1 MFFHFSVYV
10 PKLSYF
16 GEVHAVC
23 YKNRNADFS
32 AAVGEGK
39 PDSLAVFGFFLEKSA
54 EDSADA
60 NVQTIIDLVT
70 NNPTGSD
77 SVTVKLPTANSLSKY
92 ATFFFSFF
100 ELKPCKFPSQI
111 FQKNRVLVPLHGRI
125 DNSRMQRNR
134 GMDCFCRHRENFS
147 SPG

>member
-92 ATFFFSFF
+92 ATFLFNILNSNLVNFLHISFKKSRFST
-100 ELKPCKFPSQI
+100 
-111 FQKNRVLVPLHGRI
+111 VTWA
-125 DNSRMQRNR
+125 D
-134 GMDCFCRHRENFS
+134 
-147 SPG
+147 